1 MRAETAWEQQ
11 RDESVKAY
19 RAFCVYRDLGPE
31 RSLDRVAEILYPTKE
46 GQKGRKRAATGRLQE
61 WSSRHRWVERARAH
75 DAEAAHIDREAWEQ
89 EQREMAKK
97 RVRVSHRM
105 LDLVAARLDSMSPE
119 DVPLSYVAKWAEASA
134 KLGTPIGDDASES
147 RNERQADA
155 EHIELVIRDPEARR
169 LALELDER
177 MGELDSRVQAARP

>member
-1 MRAETAWEQQ
+1 MPAGTAWEQQ

-31 RSLDRVAEILYPTKE
+31 RSLDRVAEMLYPTKE
-46 GQKGRKRAATGRLQE
+46 GRKGRKRAATGRLQE
-61 WSSRHRWVERARAH
+61 WSSRHRWVERARTH
-75 DAEAAHIDREAWEQ
+75 DAEAARIDRETWEQ

-134 KLGTPIGDDASES
+134 KLSVPIGDDAEG
-147 RNERQADA
+147 RNELRV
-155 EHIELVIRDPEARR
+155 EEERIELVIRDPEARR

-177 MGELDSRVQAARP
+177 MGEMENSRIP

>member
-1 MRAETAWEQQ
+1 MPAGTAWEQQ

-19 RAFCVYRDLGPE
+19 RAFCMYRDLGPE
-31 RSLDRVAEILYPTKE
+31 RSLDRVAEMLYPTKE
-46 GQKGRKRAATGRLQE
+46 GRKGRKRAATGRLQE
-61 WSSRHRWVERARAH
+61 WSSRHRWVERAKTH
-75 DAEAAHIDREAWEQ
+75 DAEAARIDRQAWEQ

-97 RVRVSHRM
+97 RVRVSYRM

-134 KLGTPIGDDASES
+134 KLSVPIGDDAEG
-147 RNERQADA
+147 RNELRV
-155 EHIELVIRDPEARR
+155 EEERIELVIRDPEARR

-177 MGELDSRVQAARP
+177 MGELEKA

>member
-19 RAFCVYRDLGPE
+19 RAFCMYRDLGPE

-46 GQKGRKRAATGRLQE
+46 GRKGRKRAATGRLQE
-61 WSSRHRWVERARAH
+61 WSSGHRWVERVRAH
-75 DAEAAHIDREAWEQ
+75 DTEAARIDRETWEQ
-89 EQREMAKK
+89 EQREMAQK
-97 RVRVSHRM
+97 RVRVGHRM
-105 LDLVAARLDSMSPE
+105 LDLVAARLDSLSPE
-119 DVPLSYVAKWAEASA
+119 DVPLSYMAKWAEAST
-134 KLGTPIGDDASES
+134 KLATPVGDDAEG
-147 RNERQADA
+147 RNELRV
-155 EHIELVIRDPEARR
+155 EEERIELVIRDPEARR